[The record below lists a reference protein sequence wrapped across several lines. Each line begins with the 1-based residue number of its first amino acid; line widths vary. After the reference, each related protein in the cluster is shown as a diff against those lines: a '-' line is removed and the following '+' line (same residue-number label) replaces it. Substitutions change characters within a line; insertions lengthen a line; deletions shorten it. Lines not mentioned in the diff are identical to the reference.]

1 VITDEEVIETY
12 KKLGE
17 SLRQE
22 NAIIEID
29 INTEDFF
36 EFAKNLRNNR

>member
-1 VITDEEVIETY
+1 MITDEEVIETY

-22 NAIIEID
+22 NTIVEPHSESELLEMAKKIESI
-29 INTEDFF
+29 
-36 EFAKNLRNNR
+36 